1 MALDDNPL
9 KSLIVEEN
17 QNLDLH
23 QLTDLL
29 TNRIVFTADAEMQ
42 FLSEFYDMNN
52 QQKLLLVLL
61 GAKAKSILFEGVDGF
76 APSEVIEFDIM
87 PLGSVKSTLKAL
99 LEDTHEVKKSV
110 DKRYYV
116 PNYIIS
122 KLTSRFTKDVK

>member
-29 TNRIVFTADAEMQ
+29 TNRIVFTAEAEMQ
-42 FLSEFYDMNN
+42 FLSEFYEMSN

-61 GAKAKSILFEGVDGF
+61 GAKAKSILFEGIDGF

-99 LEDTHEVKKSV
+99 LEDTHEVKKSP

-116 PNYIIS
+116 PNYIIP
-122 KLTSRFTKDVK
+122 KLTLRFTKDVK

>member
-9 KSLIVEEN
+9 KSLIVEDN

-29 TNRIVFTADAEMQ
+29 TNRVGFTAEAEVQ
-42 FLSEFYDMNN
+42 FLSDFHNMNN

-61 GAKAKSILFEGVDGF
+61 GAKARSILFDSPDGF
-76 APSEVIEFDIM
+76 TPSEIIEFDIM

-99 LEDTHEVKKSV
+99 LEDTHEIKKNA

-116 PNYIIS
+116 PNYVTS
-122 KLTSRFTKDVK
+122 KLASRFNKEAK

>member
-29 TNRIVFTADAEMQ
+29 TNRIVFTAEAEMQ
-42 FLSEFYDMNN
+42 FLADFYDMNN
-52 QQKLLLVLL
+52 QQKLLLILL
-61 GAKAKSILFEGVDGF
+61 GSKAKSILFEGSDGF
-76 APSEVIEFDIM
+76 VPSEIIEFDIM

-99 LEDTHEVKKSV
+99 LEDTREVKKHS

-116 PNYIIS
+116 PNYVIP
-122 KLTSRFTKDVK
+122 KLTSRFTKDAK